1 MTKKEFCDK
10 EKLYHYTNLDSAL
23 RIIESNTILFNHLSN
38 MNDINELYR
47 PLFYD
52 NVTEEIETL
61 AKAEMA
67 KYQQISLTRDFCRM
81 GFDIPAMWGHYGDNG
96 KGVCF
101 IFDKKKL
108 IDSIPKTVYHDK
120 VEYVSQNH
128 SFSVYFET
136 KEEKIVPFKNEDIK
150 DFFFKKTCDWSY
162 EQEYRLLIHTDD
174 KCRCKLPLND
184 AIIALVMRNAR
195 EYSENNNGEM
205 SLDYKLLRKIADPQ
219 IDILEYDSF
228 CERRHLQ
235 IPKPGEKLSNEVWNS
250 TGEFIL
256 DIATRI

>member
-23 RIIESNTILFNHLSN
+23 RIIESKLLLFNHLSN
-38 MNDINELYR
+38 LNDINELYR

-120 VEYVSQNH
+120 VEYISNDH

-184 AIIALVMRNAR
+184 AIIALVMRDAR
-195 EYSENNNGEM
+195 EYSENYNGEM
-205 SLDYKLLRKIADPQ
+205 SLNYKLLRKIADPH

-228 CERRHLQ
+228 CGRRHLQ
-235 IPKPGEKLSNEVWNS
+235 ILKSGEMLGDEVWNS
-250 TGEFIL
+250 TGKFIL